1 MVTREFRRTTNP
13 EDRGKDQRASALA
26 QNIDKG
32 GRPAKLN
39 NENCGLRT
47 AKLVSPTPRRVIT

>member
-13 EDRGKDQRASALA
+13 EDRGKEERASALA
-26 QNIDKG
+26 QNIDNG

-47 AKLVSPTPRRVIT
+47 A